1 MKHINFEPWVGKNY
15 FSSGLNGM
23 KILVLG
29 ESHYCKNELK
39 PNERCFP
46 FCRKENMKS
55 DCFSQT
61 IDVVSNFVYDYA
73 GEGYLQTFLC
83 FERAVIGKELSQQ
96 EREDFWNGVIFYNYI
111 QFSQSGP
118 RIAPQQEHW
127 AHSELALKEL
137 LEEYMPDYIIAW
149 GARLYGGLPD
159 WGGVGS
165 KIYINETDC
174 TDVWTYTIN
183 GKEIP
188 MLKVHHPSSPS
199 GKSWPYW
206 HEFYKKFLIKK

>member
-1 MKHINFEPWVGKNY
+1 MKYINFKPWVGKNY
-15 FSSGLNGM
+15 FSSGLRGM
-23 KILVLG
+23 KILILG
-29 ESHYCKNELK
+29 ESHYCTSELK
-39 PNERCFP
+39 PNGRCFP

-61 IDVVSNFVYDYA
+61 NDVVSNFVYDYA

-127 AHSELALKEL
+127 EHSELALKEL

-165 KIYINETDC
+165 KLYINESDC
-174 TDVWTYTIN
+174 TDVWTYNIN

-188 MLKVHHPSSPS
+188 LLKVHHPSSPS

-206 HEFYKKFLIKK
+206 HEFYKEFLIKK